1 MGQLRPY
8 GRTRNSDVAD
18 WIGIETG
25 FLIREQQA
33 EEAVLMMDNA
43 KQRMIEETTKRRD
56 DAVAL
61 LKSLLDAK
69 SISERNLEAIQ
80 QPDLIKQFTGRS
92 SMDNAI
98 ASTRRLIDSF
108 NRVLDDLRR
117 NLSEEDL
124 RLIGRLEPSLSV

>member
-1 MGQLRPY
+1 M
-8 GRTRNSDVAD
+8 
-18 WIGIETG
+18 I
-25 FLIREQQA
+25 
-33 EEAVLMMDNA
+33 DNA
-43 KQRMIEETTKRRD
+43 KQRMIEDTMKRRD

-61 LKSLLDAK
+61 LRSLLDAK
-69 SISERNLEAIQ
+69 SVSEKNLAQLQ
-80 QPDLIKQFTGRS
+80 QPDLIKQVTGRS

-124 RLIGRLEPSLSV
+124 RLIGPIEPALSVP

>member
-1 MGQLRPY
+1 M
-8 GRTRNSDVAD
+8 
-18 WIGIETG
+18 I
-25 FLIREQQA
+25 
-33 EEAVLMMDNA
+33 DNA
-43 KQRMIEETTKRRD
+43 KQRMIAETVKRRD
-56 DAVAL
+56 DAVRL

-69 SISERNLEAIQ
+69 SVSERNLAEIN
-80 QPDLIKQFTGRS
+80 QPDLIKQVTGRS

-124 RLIGRLEPSLSV
+124 AVLGRLEPSLAV

>member
-1 MGQLRPY
+1 MID
-8 GRTRNSDVAD
+8 S
-18 WIGIETG
+18 
-25 FLIREQQA
+25 
-33 EEAVLMMDNA
+33 A
-43 KQRMIEETTKRRD
+43 KQRMIEDTMKRRD

-61 LKSLLDAK
+61 LRSLLDAK
-69 SISERNLEAIQ
+69 SVSEKNLAQLQ
-80 QPDLIKQFTGRS
+80 QPDLIKQVTGRS

-124 RLIGRLEPSLSV
+124 RLIGPIEPALSVP